1 MMKTLKCILVCFVLG
16 FVSGTAHAGDG
27 IKLIGVDQGATNSH
41 VSVDIIGDSIILGGF
56 ILAHNQKKSIAVIF
70 TWDGKKW
77 NRAAELQPADRKPEN
92 PGAGD
97 FAWSVSISRVIQRG
111 GADYAIVGAP
121 QDNAGGAKSGSAYV
135 YARSG
140 KNWKQQAKLVAGDTP
155 AGDAFGY
162 AVSIDGAAAAI
173 GAPRDDDSGKN
184 SGAAYVFVRDAN
196 GWKRQAKLAPGDLGG
211 SAAFGD
217 AVLIVEDTLIVGAP
231 GHTHGGNRFAGAV
244 YAFTRNG
251 ENWVQGAKL
260 TADDAAA
267 SDGFG
272 SALAMSGKTLLV
284 GAPLRDT
291 QAGKDAGAVYVF
303 TLDGDAWKQG
313 AKLEAK
319 STRKNDHFGASIATT
334 GKIAI
339 IGANLHEENALASGA
354 AYSFLNVDGVWEER
368 EKVVPEDAGLNTR
381 FGTWVAM
388 SGNTVVAS
396 AGAAPHNVAGR
407 STGTAAYVYNS
418 VADFGTPPYAV
429 RPFGLAV
436 TTLGEVKRTRL
447 YQNFPNPFNPET
459 WLPYRLATEAP
470 VTFRIYNVRGQLM
483 RKLNL
488 GAQTAGNYLSRDA
501 AAYWDGRDEY
511 GEMVSS
517 GTYFYTLEAGAF
529 QATRRMSI
537 LK

>member
-1 MMKTLKCILVCFVLG
+1 MIERRLKTLKCILICFVLG

-56 ILAHNQKKSIAVIF
+56 ILAHNQKKSMAVIF

-140 KNWKQQAKLVAGDTP
+140 KNWKQQAKLLAGDTP

-162 AVSIDGAAAAI
+162 AVSIDGATAAI

-196 GWKRQAKLAPGDLGG
+196 GWKRQAKLAPGELGG

-217 AVLIVEDTLIVGAP
+217 AVLIAEDTLIVGAP

-303 TLDGDAWKQG
+303 TRGGDSV
-313 AKLEAK
+313 E
-319 STRKNDHFGASIATT
+319 T
-334 GKIAI
+334 G
-339 IGANLHEENALASGA
+339 
-354 AYSFLNVDGVWEER
+354 
-368 EKVVPEDAGLNTR
+368 
-381 FGTWVAM
+381 
-388 SGNTVVAS
+388 GNT
-396 AGAAPHNVAGR
+396 
-407 STGTAAYVYNS
+407 
-418 VADFGTPPYAV
+418 
-429 RPFGLAV
+429 
-436 TTLGEVKRTRL
+436 
-447 YQNFPNPFNPET
+447 
-459 WLPYRLATEAP
+459 
-470 VTFRIYNVRGQLM
+470 
-483 RKLNL
+483 
-488 GAQTAGNYLSRDA
+488 
-501 AAYWDGRDEY
+501 
-511 GEMVSS
+511 
-517 GTYFYTLEAGAF
+517 
-529 QATRRMSI
+529 
-537 LK
+537 